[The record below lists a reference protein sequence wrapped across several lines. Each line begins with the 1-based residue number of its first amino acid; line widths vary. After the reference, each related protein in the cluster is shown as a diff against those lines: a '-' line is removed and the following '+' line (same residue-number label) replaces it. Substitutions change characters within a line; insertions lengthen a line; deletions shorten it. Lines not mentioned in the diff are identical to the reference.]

1 MDNWASAGISAAGS
15 DSRLFLE
22 PDMNYE
28 IKPEK
33 ASRIMADGLTLP
45 HSEESS
51 SWQAER
57 IYESAVRAMGQ
68 MMEVRDPYT
77 AGHQARV
84 SRISVKVAQVMA
96 LSEHQVK
103 GIQLAAMIHDIGKL
117 AIPSEILSKPGKL
130 SAAEFDMIKTHSSV
144 GYNVLKDIE
153 FPWPI
158 AQAVLQHHE
167 RMNGTGYPSGL
178 KGRDILL
185 EARILCVADV
195 IEAMSSARPYRPAI
209 GMDVAINEI
218 SKNRDILYDG
228 QVVEACL
235 EIFKINGFNL

>member
-1 MDNWASAGISAAGS
+1 MDNWASAGLSS

-22 PDMNYE
+22 PDVNYE
-28 IKPEK
+28 TKTE
-33 ASRIMADGLTLP
+33 RVGRVMAEGLTLP
-45 HSEESS
+45 HLDDSEP
-51 SWQAER
+51 ER
-57 IYESAVRAMGQ
+57 IVRIFESAVRAMGQ

-96 LSEHQVK
+96 LSAERVK

-130 SAAEFDMIKTHSSV
+130 SAAEFDMIKQHSSV
-144 GYNVLKDIE
+144 GYSVLKDIE

-167 RMNGTGYPSGL
+167 RMNGTGYPNGL
-178 KGRDILL
+178 KGQDILL

-209 GMDVAINEI
+209 GMDLAIAEI
-218 SKNRDILYDG
+218 NKNRDVLYDS